1 MTSLFENVRELLRI
15 AVLTQAVVRVQPG
28 PREYGNPLADRLVH
42 AAHEAY
48 GWSQTDFMK
57 FQASPKDVSVYLD
70 VLSWL
75 AWFNRDKVR
84 NRQKVSVFIGWA
96 LDKPMYAMCARHKRG
111 EETIRNWRDDVVRG
125 IIKKFKGDCEKIALD
140 YFSQETPDE
149 RHSADI
155 ATQIR
160 PSPRFIRARDAKP
173 IRGAAQ
179 VEGSPAALDREKTI
193 KRLERN
199 ARKSARRKRRAAA

>member
-1 MTSLFENVRELLRI
+1 MNDLFSQVRELLRI

-48 GWSQTDFMK
+48 GYSSTDFMK
-57 FQASPKDVSVYLD
+57 FQASPKDVSIYLD
-70 VLSWL
+70 VLAWL
-75 AWFNRDKVR
+75 AWFNRNVDRRKA
-84 NRQKVSVFIGWA
+84 SVFIGWA

-125 IIKKFKGDCEKIALD
+125 VIKKFKGDCEKIALD
-140 YFSQETPDE
+140 YFSQETADE
-149 RHSADI
+149 RQSADI
-155 ATQIR
+155 AAVLK
-160 PSPRFIRARDAKP
+160 PSPRFIRSRDAKP
-173 IRGAAQ
+173 IRGAALIG
-179 VEGSPAALDREKTI
+179 GSSAAIDREKTV

-199 ARKSARRKRRAAA
+199 ARKSARRKRRVAA